1 MWGGCVSGGSPP
13 PGTSSA
19 AHRWLYQEVGD
30 YLVLKYLSW
39 TIYPVAMAAFS
50 TGFSQSITPHSGG
63 ERAPPGLPTPPPLWG
78 TPKTW
83 SPPPKLG
90 VPQLWNPQNLEG
102 FTNLELPSLEDTP
115 PINLELPNLGTPKIW
130 SFQKLDLTQIWSPLH
145 VEPPTARAELVPPC
159 PPPRLWHP
167 RAQDHP
173 DGRGAGGVP
182 GHQKFRGQGGGADL
196 HPGLRQHHFPGQ
208 SGEQGIPAGNFARLS
223 APRPLSTTSPPRPQG
238 PFVHLSA
245 MAAAYLGKM
254 RTSVTR
260 EYEVGELL
268 GCYLFF

>member
-1 MWGGCVSGGSPP
+1 MKRQLFRVGEDWYFLFVLGVLMALISFMMDFIVFRLYEGNEGLEPQNRAVGWGGRLGGGVSGGSPP

-90 VPQLWNPQNLEG
+90 VPQLWNPQTLEG
-102 FTNLELPSLEDTP
+102 LTRRASPIWSSPALKIPP

-130 SFQKLDLTQIWSPLH
+130 SFQKLDLTQIWSPH
-145 VEPPTARAELVPPC
+145 NP
-159 PPPRLWHP
+159 
-167 RAQDHP
+167 
-173 DGRGAGGVP
+173 
-182 GHQKFRGQGGGADL
+182 
-196 HPGLRQHHFPGQ
+196 
-208 SGEQGIPAGNFARLS
+208 S
-223 APRPLSTTSPPRPQG
+223 
-238 PFVHLSA
+238 
-245 MAAAYLGKM
+245 
-254 RTSVTR
+254 
-260 EYEVGELL
+260 
-268 GCYLFF
+268 